1 MLWQAEESFRQ
12 QYNALGKR
20 NLAAIE
26 QIVTLKYRRGAAF
39 NRQHPFDCPTL
50 QKVAIRPPPSF
61 GLRRPWPAPPD

>member
-1 MLWQAEESFRQ
+1 
-12 QYNALGKR
+12 
-20 NLAAIE
+20 
-26 QIVTLKYRRGAAF
+26 LKYRRGAAF